1 MSITRREAIAGLA
14 GAAALGGAR
23 SALGAQDEQAA
34 AHAPPPAVMRK
45 RIPKTGE
52 WLPAIGMGTSRTFDV
67 DPSGDLTAQVEV
79 TRAFLDAGGSV
90 IDSSPM
96 YGSSEQVVGRALD
109 QLGRHDYFSATKVWT
124 AEGRNAGI
132 TQMTTSMRMMRAEPM
147 DLMQVH
153 NLVGYDDHMP
163 TLREWKKSGKIRHI
177 GITEMR
183 DMDRVVRLMETADL
197 DFIQIP
203 YSVDDRRVEERV
215 LPAAQATGTGV
226 LVMTPFGRGRLFTV
240 TRGQALPAWAA
251 EIGAASWAQV
261 FLKWLLAHP
270 AVTCPIPATSKPH
283 HMVDNMGAGHG
294 ALPDEALRAR
304 IAREL
309 DAM

>member
-23 SALGAQDEQAA
+23 SVAGAQDEQAA
-34 AHAPPPAVMRK
+34 HAPVPAVMRK

-52 WLPAIGMGTSRTFDV
+52 WIPAIGMGTSRTFDV
-67 DPSGDLTAQVEV
+67 EPSGDITAQVDV
-79 TRAFLDAGGSV
+79 LRAFLDAGGSV

-96 YGSSEQVVGRALD
+96 YGSSEQVVGIALD
-109 QLGRHDYFSATKVWT
+109 RLGRRDVFSATKVWT

-132 TQMTTSMRMMRAEPM
+132 AQMTTSMRLMRAEPM

-163 TLREWKKSGKIRHI
+163 TLREWKKSGKIRYI

-183 DMDRVVRLMETADL
+183 DLDRVVRLMETANL

-215 LPAAQATGTGV
+215 LPAAQATGTAV
-226 LVMTPFGRGRLFTV
+226 LVMTPFGRGRLFNV
-240 TRGQALPAWAA
+240 TRGRALPDWAA

-261 FLKWLLAHP
+261 FLKWLLGHP
-270 AVTCPIPATSKPH
+270 AVTCPIPATSKAH

-294 ALPDEALRAR
+294 ALPDGALRDR